1 MSHIAEV
8 YAKDLGVKI
17 GRPHITDHFFPGLPD
32 KYITVQSSSKM
43 PAARYKYWDIV
54 LGLIKPHLNDI
65 FILNSRINSKRLHQ
79 KINKFQFFKSSY
91 SFILFSL
98 I

>member
-17 GRPHITDHFFPGLPD
+17 GRPHITDHFFPGLPN

-43 PAARYKYWDIV
+43 PAAKYKYWDIV
-54 LGLIKPHLNDI
+54 LMLIKPYLQNEGI
-65 FILNSRINSKRLHQ
+65 
-79 KINKFQFFKSSY
+79 KIIQITPLS
-91 SFILFSL
+91 IPVLL
-98 I
+98 D